1 MIIRTLTQTDCS
13 YLVELL
19 AIYRQE
25 QGREFSQ
32 DQADAAYQQFMN
44 LAQFHDGVG
53 HDGCSR
59 VWVVC
64 HDERPTIPLGYLNSH
79 FGYFPL
85 LGAPELYISDL
96 LIHPSFRGQGFGS
109 QLLAQAESYARSL
122 GCKRIMLNNLKTDQS
137 YGRGYYRSHGF
148 EERTNAANMVKGLV
162 GPGPVSQISPVP
174 SRPYHELPLA
184 DSPESLLFPQTYP
197 QELLSLLA
205 IEEGMVLGVV
215 NDFAGTLSELL
226 LQAGCRVY
234 SLFSHQSDFLEVEQ
248 QLMGYTG
255 STLGLF
261 HDPGIQEAWKGWDLM
276 VVCQVAGVESLVAK
290 QIQDFPGVIRILR
303 AEMILEQGIE
313 QGIEQGPEHDLKQR
327 LERDTRTPENLTQ
340 TSMKNIT
347 WHDGTHSWNLTLVDQ
362 S

>member
-1 MIIRTLTQTDCS
+1 MIIRTITPTDCS

-32 DQADAAYQQFMN
+32 DQAEASYQQFMT
-44 LAQFHDGVG
+44 LAQVHDGVG
-53 HDGCSR
+53 HDASSR

-79 FGYFPL
+79 FGYFPM

-137 YGRGYYRSHGF
+137 YGRGYYLSHGF

-162 GPGPVSQISPVP
+162 GSNPGSIVSQVTQAPLVQS
-174 SRPYHELPLA
+174 HELPLA
-184 DSPESLLFPQTYP
+184 DSPESLLYPQTYP

-234 SLFSHQSDFLEVEQ
+234 SLFSHQSDFLEVEH

-255 STLGLF
+255 STVGLF

-276 VVCQVAGVESLVAK
+276 VLCQVAGVESSVSK
-290 QIQDFPGVIRILR
+290 QMEEFPGVVRILR
-303 AEMILEQGIE
+303 AEMILEQGLE
-313 QGIEQGPEHDLKQR
+313 QSPEHDLEQR
-327 LERDTRTPENLTQ
+327 LELDTRTPENLAK
-340 TSMKNIT
+340 TSMKTIQ